1 MLLLC
6 AIETCV
12 RDLSGNV
19 IDVFWSD
26 FYSTMEC
33 SDLLHTQGLH
43 SAASE
48 HSDQQLASE
57 FDSVAVSTEMQQQQQ
72 QQQAH
77 DESLMTCHSVT
88 SLSDAGADDSI
99 TSSITLPACTTDAA
113 SDMSVLPSQVSAV
126 QQTSL
131 SRAGQTLV
139 YRRNSDLPACPQA
152 LSSNTTLSAPTT
164 SQSSSPVS
172 STCHFTDIDIPP
184 SEYPPEF
191 RECQYDA
198 VVVAADDGDG
208 IADVLIYIL
217 TEFITLEVSICF
229 FVEAAC
235 VISIN
240 LSICAFFYPVNVIA
254 LCLNIRALTLL
265 VV

>member
-1 MLLLC
+1 
-6 AIETCV
+6 
-12 RDLSGNV
+12 
-19 IDVFWSD
+19 
-26 FYSTMEC
+26 MEC

-43 SAASE
+43 SAASQ

-88 SLSDAGADDSI
+88 SLSDAGADDS
-99 TSSITLPACTTDAA
+99 
-113 SDMSVLPSQVSAV
+113 QVSAV

-131 SRAGQTLV
+131 SCAGQTLV

-172 STCHFTDIDIPP
+172 STCHFTDIDIPQ

-235 VISIN
+235 VISIK
-240 LSICAFFYPVNVIA
+240 LSICAFFI
-254 LCLNIRALTLL
+254 L
-265 VV
+265 

>member
-26 FYSTMEC
+26 FYSAMEC

-126 QQTSL
+126 QETSL

-139 YRRNSDLPACPQA
+139 YHRNSDLSASPQA
-152 LSSNTTLSAPTT
+152 VSDNTTVSAPTT
-164 SQSSSPVS
+164 SQSSSDS
-172 STCHFTDIDIPP
+172 STDIDIPQ

-191 RECQYDA
+191 REYQYDA
-198 VVVAADDGDG
+198 VVVATDDDAD
-208 IADVLIYIL
+208 IADVFIHML
-217 TEFITLEVSICF
+217 TKFITLEVSIC
-229 FVEAAC
+229 
-235 VISIN
+235 
-240 LSICAFFYPVNVIA
+240 
-254 LCLNIRALTLL
+254 CLLQRLA
-265 VV
+265 

>member
-1 MLLLC
+1 
-6 AIETCV
+6 
-12 RDLSGNV
+12 
-19 IDVFWSD
+19 
-26 FYSTMEC
+26 MEC

-72 QQQAH
+72 QQQPH
-77 DESLMTCHSVT
+77 DESLMTCYSVT
-88 SLSDAGADDSI
+88 SLSDAGDDDSI

-126 QQTSL
+126 QETSL

-139 YRRNSDLPACPQA
+139 YHRNSDLSASPQA
-152 LSSNTTLSAPTT
+152 LSDNTTVSAPTK

-172 STCHFTDIDIPP
+172 STCHFTDIDIPQ

-198 VVVAADDGDG
+198 VVVATDDDAD
-208 IADVLIYIL
+208 IADVFIHML
-217 TEFITLEVSICF
+217 TEFITLEV
-229 FVEAAC
+229 FVC
-235 VISIN
+235 S
-240 LSICAFFYPVNVIA
+240 
-254 LCLNIRALTLL
+254 LL
-265 VV
+265 QQLAWLA